1 MKAKLNSLKAFD
13 FDKANIHL
21 WVFKK
26 TSTAKKYIAYY
37 IQTDGNLSILLKTIC
52 KSEMKR
58 ISEVMSLWTL
68 N

>member
-26 TSTAKKYIAYY
+26 TSTAK
-37 IQTDGNLSILLKTIC
+37 NILHITYKQMGIFPPY
-52 KSEMKR
+52 
-58 ISEVMSLWTL
+58 
-68 N
+68 